1 MNTHLLEQKFN
12 VLPDHLKREVLDFI
26 DFLMAKRSQE
36 RVSRQFDFTWEG
48 GLTDFK
54 DDFNSVDLQHQ
65 SMDWR

>member
-1 MNTHLLEQKFN
+1 MNTHLIEQKFN

-26 DFLMAKRSQE
+26 DFLMAKRRQEKVSSQ
-36 RVSRQFDFTWEG
+36 FYFTWEG

-54 DDFNSVDLQHQ
+54 DNFNSVDLQHQ